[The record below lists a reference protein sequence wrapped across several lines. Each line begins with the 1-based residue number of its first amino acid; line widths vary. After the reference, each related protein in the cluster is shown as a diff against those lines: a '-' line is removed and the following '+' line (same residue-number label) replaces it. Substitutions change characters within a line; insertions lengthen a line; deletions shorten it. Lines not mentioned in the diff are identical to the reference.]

1 MFFINKIMQ
10 SASRDS
16 FPSFTISKT
25 FIPDFSSLS
34 LLFLLIGQSKRSFA
48 NFMINFFN
56 LIIFSIF
63 SLVFILF
70 IYNFI
75 FVISSFHLF
84 WVYLLFRF
92 LSLKVAV

>member
-10 SASRDS
+10 CASRDS

-25 FIPDFSSLS
+25 FIPDFSNLN

-56 LIIFSIF
+56 LIIFSVV

-75 FVISSFHLF
+75 FVISSCHLF
-84 WVYLLFRF
+84 
-92 LSLKVAV
+92 